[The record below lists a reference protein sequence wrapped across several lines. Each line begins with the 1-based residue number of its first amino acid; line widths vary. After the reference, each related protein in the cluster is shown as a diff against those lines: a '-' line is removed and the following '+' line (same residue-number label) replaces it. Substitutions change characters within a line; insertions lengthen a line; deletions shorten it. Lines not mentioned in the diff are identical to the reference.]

1 MADGRVKLAVFDCDG
16 TLVDSQH
23 SIIASMD
30 AAFDVYNL
38 PRASRES
45 IRRVVGLPLDTA
57 IAHLIPDATAE
68 LVGGVRAEYGREW
81 HRIRETEGLDEP
93 LFPGLM
99 ETLAKLENDGWLL
112 GVATGKS
119 RRGLDGTLE
128 KHGILDRF
136 VTLQT
141 ADRARGKPHPEM
153 MLNAMN
159 EAGSAPA
166 DSVMIGD
173 TTFDV
178 EMACNAGAMAIG
190 VSWGYH
196 EVEELHLAG
205 ATEVIDAFDEL
216 PETLDRAMED
226 PLWDVG

>member
-1 MADGRVKLAVFDCDG
+1 MTDARVKLAVFDCDG

-30 AAFDVYNL
+30 SAFDAYGL
-38 PRASRES
+38 RRAERNA
-45 IRRVVGLPLDTA
+45 IRRVVGLPLLTA
-57 IAHLIPDATAE
+57 IHHLVPDAPTD
-68 LVGGVRAEYGREW
+68 LVEAVRAAYGQAW
-81 HRIRETEGLDEP
+81 HRLRETDGLNEP

-99 ETLAKLENDGWLL
+99 PVLDQLEQDGWLL

-128 KHGILDRF
+128 SHAILERF

-153 MLNAMN
+153 LLNAM
-159 EAGSAPA
+159 EETAAAP
-166 DSVMIGD
+166 SETVMIGD
-173 TTFDV
+173 TTFDI
-178 EMACNAGAMAIG
+178 EMARNAGAIAIG

-196 EVEELHLAG
+196 EVEELRLAG
-205 ATEVIDAFDEL
+205 AATVIGAFDEL
-216 PETLDRAMED
+216 PETLERIMEKA
-226 PLWDVG
+226 

>member
-1 MADGRVKLAVFDCDG
+1 MGDRRVKLAVFDCDG

-30 AAFDVYNL
+30 AAFDAHAV
-38 PRASRES
+38 PRVGRDA
-45 IRRVVGLPLDTA
+45 IRRVVGLPLLTA
-57 IAHLIPDATAE
+57 IHHLIPNAPAS
-68 LVGGVRAEYGREW
+68 LVEDVRAAYGRAW
-81 HRIRETEGLDEP
+81 HHIRETEGLNEP
-93 LFPGLM
+93 LFPGLG
-99 ETLAKLENDGWLL
+99 TVLDQLERDGWIL

-128 KHGILDRF
+128 THAILDRF

-153 MLNAMN
+153 LLNAMD
-159 EAGSAPA
+159 ETGAAPA
-166 DSVMIGD
+166 DTVMIGD

-178 EMACNAGAMAIG
+178 EMACNAGVIAIG

-205 ATEVIDAFDEL
+205 ATEVIDAFDKL
-216 PETLDRAMED
+216 PVVLNRVME
-226 PLWDVG
+226 

>member
-1 MADGRVKLAVFDCDG
+1 MADARVKLAVFDCDG

-30 AAFDVYNL
+30 SAFDAHGV
-38 PRASRES
+38 PRVERNA
-45 IRRVVGLPLDTA
+45 IRRVVGLPLLTA
-57 IAHLIPDATAE
+57 IQHLIPDAPSG
-68 LVGGVRAEYGREW
+68 LVEEVRAAYGQAW
-81 HRIRETEGLDEP
+81 HHLRETEGLNEP

-99 ETLAKLENDGWLL
+99 PVLDQLERDGWLL

-128 KHGILDRF
+128 SHTILERF

-153 MLNAMN
+153 LLNAMN
-159 EAGSAPA
+159 ETGAAP
-166 DSVMIGD
+166 SETVMIGD
-173 TTFDV
+173 TTFDI
-178 EMACNAGAMAIG
+178 EMARNAGAIAIG

-205 ATEVIDAFDEL
+205 ASEVIDAFDEL
-216 PETLDRAMED
+216 PVVLERIME
-226 PLWDVG
+226 

>member
-1 MADGRVKLAVFDCDG
+1 MADGPIKLAVFDCDG

-23 SIIASMD
+23 SIISSMD
-30 AAFDVYNL
+30 AAFDAHGV
-38 PRASRES
+38 PRADRNA
-45 IRRVVGLPLDTA
+45 IRRVVGLPLLTA
-57 IAHLIPDATAE
+57 IQHLSPNHPPE
-68 LVGGVRAEYGREW
+68 LVEAVRGDYGKAW
-81 HRIRETEGLDEP
+81 HHLRETEGLNEP
-93 LFPGLM
+93 LFPGL
-99 ETLAKLENDGWLL
+99 LAVLDRLEQDGWLL

-128 KHGILDRF
+128 SHSILERF

-153 MLNAMN
+153 LLNAMD
-159 EAGSAPA
+159 ETGAAP
-166 DSVMIGD
+166 SETVMIGD
-173 TTFDV
+173 TTFDI

-205 ATEVIDAFDEL
+205 ASEVIDAFDEL
-216 PETLDRAMED
+216 PDLLKRIME
-226 PLWDVG
+226 

>member
-1 MADGRVKLAVFDCDG
+1 
-16 TLVDSQH
+16 
-23 SIIASMD
+23 
-30 AAFDVYNL
+30 
-38 PRASRES
+38 
-45 IRRVVGLPLDTA
+45 VGLPLDTA
-57 IAHLIPDATAE
+57 IEHLVPTATEE
-68 LVGGVRAEYGREW
+68 LVSDLRAEYGREW
-81 HRIRETEGLDEP
+81 HRIRENEGLEEP

-99 ETLAKLENDGWLL
+99 EILARLEADGWLL

-128 KHGILDRF
+128 KHGIIDRF

-153 MLNAMN
+153 MLNAMQ
-159 EAGSAPA
+159 ETGAAPA
-166 DSVMIGD
+166 DTVMIGD

-178 EMACNAGAMAIG
+178 EMACNAGAIAIG

-205 ATEVIDAFDEL
+205 ATAVIDAFDEL
-216 PETLDRAMED
+216 PKILDRAMED
-226 PLWDVG
+226 PQWDVG